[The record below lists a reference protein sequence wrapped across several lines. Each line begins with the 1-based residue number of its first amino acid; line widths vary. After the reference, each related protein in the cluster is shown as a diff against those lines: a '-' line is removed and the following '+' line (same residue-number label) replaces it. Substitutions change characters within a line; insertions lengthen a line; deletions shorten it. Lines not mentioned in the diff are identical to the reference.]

1 MDWLALLR
9 VCIAFGVL
17 AVASWSD
24 WKSRT
29 ASDSYWIII
38 GTAGLTFLCMQLLED
53 GVPPLFFLFPLSLG
67 IIFYD
72 LFWDRPGLL
81 EKGSN
86 DMAIVLYVVAFICL
100 GTLLIIY
107 WDSSYL
113 WEMMVIIIVFLL
125 IMVLYYLDVIKG
137 GADAKALIALTVL
150 FPSYPVFAGFP
161 LISIPSDLAMLL
173 FPFSILI
180 LFNAALLVMIFP
192 ISFMFYNLVR
202 GDVKFPL
209 MLFGYRMT
217 IEEARRKFV
226 WSMERVENGSIV
238 SSLFPNGSEDEE
250 KVMAHLEANG
260 AEHVWVTPKIPF
272 LIPITISL
280 LFSALVGNLFFYF
293 LS

>member
-1 MDWLALLR
+1 LLR

-17 AVASWSD
+17 TVASWSD
-24 WKSRT
+24 WKSRM

-72 LFWDRPGLL
+72 LFWDRPSLL

-100 GTLLIIY
+100 GTLFIIY

-113 WEMMVIIIVFLL
+113 WELMVIIIVFLL

-161 LISIPSDLAMLL
+161 LISIHSDLAMLL

-217 IEEARRKFV
+217 IEEARRRFV

-238 SSLFPNGSEDEE
+238 SNLFPNGSEDEE

-280 LFSALVGNLFFYF
+280 LVSALVGNLFFYF